1 MPETPDNINE
11 IEIDIVTLD
20 GKLQRLVDAIDVIKE
35 RQEQMALDIGKIKEA
50 VYNPDQG
57 LYARLKAL
65 ETWKETSTRLT
76 WIIVTTLTGLG
87 LATAWNMVIGS

>member
-1 MPETPDNINE
+1 MPEPTDNTTD

-20 GKLQRLVDAIDVIKE
+20 GKLQRLVDAIEVIKE
-35 RQEQMALDIGKIKEA
+35 RQEQMAEDISKIKEA

-65 ETWKETSTRLT
+65 ESWKESSSRVT
-76 WIIVTTLTGLG
+76 WIIVTSLAGLG
-87 LATAWNMVIGS
+87 TATLWNMLIN